1 MSYVSA
7 EVDWLKVLLQTHT
20 SHPEQQLIHF
30 METYSHAVDK
40 NINGQ
45 GKPIFEWF
53 AAEVQKLKT

>member
-7 EVDWLKVLLQTHT
+7 ELEWLKVLLQLHN
-20 SHPEQQLIHF
+20 SHPDQLAHF
-30 METYSHAVDK
+30 MDVYARAVDK

-53 AAEVQKLKT
+53 AAEVQKLKP